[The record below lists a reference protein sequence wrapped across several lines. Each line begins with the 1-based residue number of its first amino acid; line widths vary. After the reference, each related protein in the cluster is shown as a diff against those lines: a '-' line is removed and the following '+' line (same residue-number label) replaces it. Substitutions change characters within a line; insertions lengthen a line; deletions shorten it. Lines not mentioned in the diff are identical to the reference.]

1 MLASL
6 AAHLLSEMKQS
17 VRSNAYKITNILYLS
32 PEVDLAL
39 RRGTAASL
47 RKLMATT
54 QLPARNMAPPLP
66 TPYPSGLTLGEISA
80 LKEQLGTGT
89 AAQGAPSLG
98 GLQNHGDVALEVSG
112 HGGEAWGW
120 AGGSE
125 RSFPT

>member
-80 LKEQLGTGT
+80 LKEHLGTGT
-89 AAQGAPSLG
+89 AAQGVPIPGGAPEPWRCGTGGQWARWG
-98 GLQNHGDVALEVSG
+98 GLGLG
-112 HGGEAWGW
+112 WGI
-120 AGGSE
+120 
-125 RSFPT
+125 